1 MGRRRN
7 VYFKKKVKNMEYSIF
22 EKIKLLLENFE
33 SINEFSLLMNRTEM
47 VLKIKLVPVILSK
60 EEVMELIKEY
70 FQDYEITIIFSW

>member
-70 FQDYEITIIFSW
+70 FQDYEITIIFS

>member
-1 MGRRRN
+1 MGRHRN

-22 EKIKLLLENFE
+22 EKIELLLENFE
-33 SINEFSLLMNRTEM
+33 SISEFSLLMNRTEM

-70 FQDYEITIIFSW
+70 FQDYKITIIFS